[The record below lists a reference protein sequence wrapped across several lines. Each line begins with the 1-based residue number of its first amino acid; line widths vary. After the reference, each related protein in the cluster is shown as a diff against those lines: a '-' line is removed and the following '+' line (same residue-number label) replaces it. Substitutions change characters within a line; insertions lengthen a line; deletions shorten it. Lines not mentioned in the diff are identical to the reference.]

1 MAHGMAQDNV
11 QSTDR
16 WSVSGP
22 QVIELADVHRLRIQ
36 LIGGRV
42 DVVAHDGD
50 GLRLEVAGVEGQPLD
65 VVRHGDTLDVSH
77 PQLGWESLL
86 DKVRVSGR
94 SRDAAQ
100 VSVAVPR
107 GTAVELG
114 TVSAEGLLA
123 GTSAD
128 AEVRTVSGSLVLDG
142 VSAPVRVRTVS
153 GDVDVRGQDGPLT
166 ANAVSGSLTLSG
178 AGLHELSVKT
188 VSGDVAADLQQ
199 VPARVDLTSVSGDLT
214 LRLPNGA
221 GYDLQ
226 VRTVSGRVLTNGQRL
241 QRQRGGPARGRF
253 TSGDG
258 AVVVE
263 ARTVSGDVVLL
274 SAAASSSEDAG

>member
-1 MAHGMAQDNV
+1 MTQGMAQDDALG
-11 QSTDR
+11 TER

-22 QVIELADVHRLRIQ
+22 QVIELADVHRLRVR

-50 GLRLEVAGVEGQPLD
+50 EVRLEVAGVQGQPLE
-65 VVRHGDTLDVSH
+65 VLRHGDTLDVSH

-86 DKVRVSGR
+86 DRVRVSGR

-123 GTSAD
+123 GTTAD

-142 VSAPVRVRTVS
+142 VRAPVRVRTVS
-153 GDVDVRGQDGPLT
+153 GDVDVRDQDGPLI

-178 AGLHELSVKT
+178 AGLHELSAKT
-188 VSGDVAADLQQ
+188 VSGDVAADLQL
-199 VPARVDLTSVSGDLT
+199 VPARVNLTSVSGDLT
-214 LRLPNGA
+214 LRLPDGT

-226 VRTVSGRVLTNGQRL
+226 VRTVSGRVLADGQRL

-258 AVVVE
+258 AVVIE

-274 SAAASSSEDAG
+274 SATGSTSEDAG